1 MKPAVCPFWHTHN
14 HLLTMSLFA
23 LTIIL
28 ALGNRTQKDRH
39 LRRPP
44 RPMSWPFIGNLLH
57 VGDQIHI
64 SMTNMRDKYGDVFQM
79 RMGSI
84 VVVVLSAYETLRQAL
99 VQYVKERA
107 SQGDL
112 SSFHFRLW
120 PMGPKICKNALRN
133 VSQAEAKSS
142 TFSCLLEEH
151 VCCEA
156 SETVDRLKEHS
167 NCESGFDAT
176 IALITSVANVVC
188 ALSFGKRYS
197 YNDEEF
203 LNIVQINNEVLRIF
217 AAGNLAD
224 FFPIFRYFPSPSL
237 KKMVHHIRKIN
248 GFMEQNFKDH
258 LRTYDKNCIRDIT
271 DPLIALCEDREDGKK
286 FTLSNT
292 QIVHTVIVITRTK
305 CFDTIIAGL
314 QWSLL
319 YLIKFPDIQS
329 KIYKEIG
336 TAFSDIIS
344 HITFAQNFTF
354 PLILGIKQKYSHI
367 IHLRSLKNHFWGQN
381 DCPGFQLHYKKPPK
395 NTCYCLFKY
404 FTEKAGEAPYMC
416 FSCTI
421 FVFPPLNIYNHTSS
435 STGCPDFNFR
445 MI

>member
-1 MKPAVCPFWHTHN
+1 RELLLLPFTF
-14 HLLTMSLFA
+14 LTILFA

-84 VVVVLSAYETLRQAL
+84 VVVVLIRQGESFAGRPELFSFSAVANGTSMTFSEKYTAKL
-99 VQYVKERA
+99 
-107 SQGDL
+107 G
-112 SSFHFRLW
+112 SSIR
-120 PMGPKICKNALRN
+120 R
-133 VSQAEAKSS
+133 SSS

-367 IHLRSLKNHFWGQN
+367 MLIDIIFFLYWFYFLWDSNPLPWKCEATQTLCIVCSQENRNDAAIFKFNHHICRHNLQRRTN
-381 DCPGFQLHYKKPPK
+381 DHGGYIEH
-395 NTCYCLFKY
+395 
-404 FTEKAGEAPYMC
+404 
-416 FSCTI
+416 
-421 FVFPPLNIYNHTSS
+421 
-435 STGCPDFNFR
+435 
-445 MI
+445 

>member
-1 MKPAVCPFWHTHN
+1 RLRRCLPSVWSTTISDSSRHN
-14 HLLTMSLFA
+14 AFYLPIIWNGF
-23 LTIIL
+23 TIV
-28 ALGNRTQKDRH
+28 QEWH

-84 VVVVLSAYETLRQAL
+84 VVVVLIRQGESFAGRPELFSFSAVANGTSMTFSEKYTAKL
-99 VQYVKERA
+99 
-107 SQGDL
+107 G
-112 SSFHFRLW
+112 SSIR
-120 PMGPKICKNALRN
+120 R
-133 VSQAEAKSS
+133 SSS

-367 IHLRSLKNHFWGQN
+367 MLIDIIFFLYWFYFLSIISMNHSQLSIHTVIRPSFHALQVLMQ
-381 DCPGFQLHYKKPPK
+381 
-395 NTCYCLFKY
+395 YCMVQRRVY
-404 FTEKAGEAPYMC
+404 R
-416 FSCTI
+416 I
-421 FVFPPLNIYNHTSS
+421 QFVISVEHEMN
-435 STGCPDFNFR
+435 G
-445 MI
+445 